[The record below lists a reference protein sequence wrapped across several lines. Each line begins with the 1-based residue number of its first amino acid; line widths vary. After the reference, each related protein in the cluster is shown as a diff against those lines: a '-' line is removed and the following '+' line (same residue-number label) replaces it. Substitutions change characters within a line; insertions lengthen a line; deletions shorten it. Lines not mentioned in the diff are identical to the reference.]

1 MKIETSTPTNNRN
14 TAMRIIR
21 SRFPRLR
28 RSGST
33 AIIKSGS
40 RQAIF
45 GCLCGSTHSTSTDY
59 NGRNAL
65 HVREWEQAHAD
76 CVLHLVHATHCENR
90 RVCHGRG
97 QAVNPTLVVL

>member
-1 MKIETSTPTNNRN
+1 MKTETPTNNRN

-28 RSGST
+28 RVTAT

-65 HVREWEQAHAD
+65 HVREWEHAHAD
-76 CVLHLVHATHCENR
+76 CVLHLVHATRIENR
-90 RVCHGRG
+90 RVCHGG
-97 QAVNPTLVVL
+97 GIAYNPTLVVL